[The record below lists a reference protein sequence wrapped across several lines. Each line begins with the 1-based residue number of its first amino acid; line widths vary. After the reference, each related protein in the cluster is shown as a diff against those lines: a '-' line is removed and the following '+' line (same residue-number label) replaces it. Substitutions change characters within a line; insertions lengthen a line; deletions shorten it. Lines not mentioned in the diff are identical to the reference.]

1 MKEVKKRIHT
11 TCEESKRIIKLLRN
25 RHKRAREVKEGE
37 MYSCPNCMKR
47 SKKKHRRVFCPDD
60 NFKCS
65 NEYNR
70 KMTRYQEHGTIF
82 KIKDRKLLS
91 KEQKATIGIMLFGP
105 YVDSWRD
112 KDGIVDNRNSTIAE
126 RLGLK
131 TMTVNG
137 EITRQLKEHFENVR
151 RYHLGLLPNETTLK
165 SKINTK

>member
-1 MKEVKKRIHT
+1 MRKRVHT
-11 TCEESKRIIKLLRN
+11 NCEESKRMIRILKA
-25 RHKRAREVKEGE
+25 RHKRARETKEGN

-47 SKKKHRRVFCPDD
+47 SEKKFRRVFCSDD

-70 KMTRYQEHGTIF
+70 KLNRYQEHGTIF
-82 KIKDRKLLS
+82 KIKDRELLT

-105 YVDSWRD
+105 YVDAWRD
-112 KDGIVDNRNSTIAE
+112 KQGIVDNRSSTIAK
-126 RLGLK
+126 RLGLN

-137 EITRQLKEHFENVR
+137 EITKQLKNHFENVR
-151 RYHLGLLPNETTLK
+151 RCHLGLLPSEIILE